1 MVSQR
6 KNRALYIDKEALVT
20 LALVQEGLLAPM
32 CGLMGKE
39 EAKRVD
45 AVKVFGGHSFP
56 FSFLLA
62 PSGKRNAQVLETL
75 VVGETIDLVEN
86 RIKVGELIV
95 DEAFPIDKRQRAQ
108 TIFGTTDESHPGVA
122 NTVSRLGSM
131 AVSGKYIVHYAG
143 IKESKEKVQNA
154 RHAAGARHSTALIVS
169 AKPLNRAHERLIR
182 LALEKTDLVVVFLQK
197 FYDEDPFSYEIR
209 YEALELL
216 RTKFLPAE
224 RVVIAP
230 LEHTYIFAGYNELML
245 DALVVQNYGCDTL
258 VVGSN
263 HPGLSMFY
271 EKDETKSVFDSF
283 VGLDIKVEISSQFVY
298 CNVCKTL
305 VTRKACPHGMHHHID
320 YNSESIFEILKM
332 GMVPPAILV
341 RKEITALYLSKM
353 FPNRIK
359 NLAKIYGDLVP
370 NSGLIEERSER
381 EFYEELLN
389 LHQTSSLT

>member
-122 NTVSRLGSM
+122 NTVSRLGQM